1 MTRCVGV
8 QVPPRTRS
16 FWHPCSPIVDRFAGG
31 GFVSHSGERAPEPPE
46 RLSGPPALGALAASL
61 ARARYRGMPTSL
73 GCSARPASAGR

>member
-31 GFVSHSGERAPEPPE
+31 GFVSHSGERPPEPPE
-46 RLSGPPALGALAASL
+46 LLSGLAALGAVTASL
-61 ARARYRGMPTSL
+61 SGAHLLTER
-73 GCSARPASAGR
+73 